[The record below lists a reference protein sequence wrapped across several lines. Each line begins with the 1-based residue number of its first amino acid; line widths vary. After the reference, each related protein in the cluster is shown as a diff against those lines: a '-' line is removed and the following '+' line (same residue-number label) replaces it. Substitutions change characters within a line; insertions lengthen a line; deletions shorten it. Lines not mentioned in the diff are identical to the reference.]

1 VGFRVRKSFK
11 LAPGVRM
18 TVTPRGVGVSAG
30 PRGAKLSVHSSG
42 RVTQTFSLPGSGISH
57 TETLRPSGRLPRGST
72 MPTSPSRPSEPASP
86 KPGLIAPKW
95 EKQLWT
101 ATIRRPSPRDIAD
114 VAKLDPRSHHVV
126 AFLETVM
133 HLLPSADLPAARRR
147 VEWLWSSGYDPAGDP
162 FLNRYMPDL
171 TIVLGLT
178 PEITAAL
185 PADRDA
191 LGLLL
196 AELRQATGDIAQAID
211 CAESLTPS
219 SPAAVSLAELYA
231 SQNRWNDIVELTNGL
246 ENDDDLL
253 TYLLIQRGV
262 AFRELRMF
270 DAARESFKK
279 ALAARSR
286 PATLRHL
293 GLVERGQ
300 CYLAEGKRTMA
311 RKDFQK
317 VLAENANYPGLADH
331 LAAVGE

>member
-1 VGFRVRKSFK
+1 MGFRVRKSFK
-11 LAPGVRM
+11 LAPGARM
-18 TVTPRGVGVSAG
+18 TVTPRGIGVSAG

-57 TETLRPSGRLPRGST
+57 TQTLGPSARRLGGST
-72 MPTSPSRPSEPASP
+72 VPSSPSRPSEPASP
-86 KPGLIAPKW
+86 TPGLFAPKW

-101 ATIRRPSPRDIAD
+101 ATVRQPSPPDIAD

-147 VEWLWSSGYDPAGDP
+147 VEWLWSSGYDPASDP

-178 PEITAAL
+178 AEITAAL

-196 AELRQATGDIAQAID
+196 AELRQATGDAVQAIH
-211 CAESLTPS
+211 CVESLTPS

-231 SQNRWNDIVELTNGL
+231 SQTG
-246 ENDDDLL
+246 
-253 TYLLIQRGV
+253 G
-262 AFRELRMF
+262 
-270 DAARESFKK
+270 
-279 ALAARSR
+279 
-286 PATLRHL
+286 ATSS
-293 GLVERGQ
+293 
-300 CYLAEGKRTMA
+300 T
-311 RKDFQK
+311 
-317 VLAENANYPGLADH
+317 
-331 LAAVGE
+331 

>member
-42 RVTQTFSLPGSGISH
+42 RVTQTLSLPGSGISH
-57 TETLRPSGRLPRGST
+57 TKTLGPSGRLSRGSA
-72 MPTSPSRPSEPASP
+72 MPTSPSGPAQP
-86 KPGLIAPKW
+86 APPAPGWIAPKW
-95 EKQLWT
+95 QKQLWT
-101 ATIRRPSPRDIAD
+101 VTIRRPSPADIAD
-114 VAKLDPRSHHVV
+114 VAKLDTRSHHVV

-133 HLLPSADLPAARRR
+133 HLVPSADLASARRR
-147 VEWLWSSGYDPAGDP
+147 VEWLWSSGYDPARDP

-171 TIVLGLT
+171 SIVLGLT
-178 PEITAAL
+178 AEITAAL

-191 LGLLL
+191 LGLML
-196 AELRQATGDIAQAID
+196 AELRQATGD
-211 CAESLTPS
+211 
-219 SPAAVSLAELYA
+219 AA
-231 SQNRWNDIVELTNGL
+231 N
-246 ENDDDLL
+246 
-253 TYLLIQRGV
+253 
-262 AFRELRMF
+262 
-270 DAARESFKK
+270 AARESFKR

-286 PATLRHL
+286 PPILRHL

-300 CYLAEGKRTMA
+300 CYLAEGKRAMA

-331 LAAVGE
+331 LAAVAE

>member
-1 VGFRVRKSFK
+1 
-11 LAPGVRM
+11 
-18 TVTPRGVGVSAG
+18 
-30 PRGAKLSVHSSG
+30 
-42 RVTQTFSLPGSGISH
+42 
-57 TETLRPSGRLPRGST
+57 
-72 MPTSPSRPSEPASP
+72 
-86 KPGLIAPKW
+86 LITPKW

-101 ATIRRPSPRDIAD
+101 VTIRQPSPSDIGD

-133 HLLPSADLPAARRR
+133 HFLPSADLPSARRR
-147 VEWLWSSGYDPAGDP
+147 VEWLWSSGYDPARDP

-171 TIVLGLT
+171 TIELALT
-178 PEITAAL
+178 AEITAAL

-196 AELRQATGDIAQAID
+196 AELRQGTGDVAQAIN
-211 CAESLTPS
+211 CVESLTPS
-219 SPAAVSLAELYA
+219 SPTAVSLAELYA
-231 SQNRWNDIVELTNGL
+231 SQSRWMEIVDLTNDL

-279 ALAARSR
+279 ALAPRSR
-286 PATLRHL
+286 PAVLRHL
-293 GLVERGQ
+293 ALVERGQ
-300 CYLAEGKRTMA
+300 CYLAEGKRAMA

-331 LAAVGE
+331 LVAVGE

>member
-1 VGFRVRKSFK
+1 
-11 LAPGVRM
+11 M
-18 TVTPRGVGVSAG
+18 TPRGFGVSAG

-42 RVTQTFSLPGSGISH
+42 RVTQTLSLPGSGISH
-57 TETLRPSGRLPRGST
+57 TETLRSPARPPGGST
-72 MPTSPSRPSEPASP
+72 VPSSPSRPSEPDSP
-86 KPGLIAPKW
+86 TPGLFAPKW
-95 EKQLWT
+95 EKQLWM
-101 ATIRRPSPRDIAD
+101 ATIRRPSPPDIAA
-114 VAKLDPRSHHVV
+114 VVQLDPHSHNVV

-133 HLLPSADLPAARRR
+133 HLLPSGDLSAARRR
-147 VEWLWSSGYDPAGDP
+147 VEWLWSFGYDPARDA

-178 PEITAAL
+178 AEITAAL
-185 PADRDA
+185 PTDRDA

-196 AELRQATGDIAQAID
+196 AELRQRTGDVAQAID
-211 CAESLTPS
+211 CVESLTPS
-219 SPAAVSLAELYA
+219 SPTAVSLAELYA
-231 SQNRWNDIVELTNGL
+231 SQDRWSDIVDLTNEL
-246 ENDDDLL
+246 ENHDDLL

-293 GLVERGQ
+293 ALVERGQ
-300 CYLAEGKRTMA
+300 CYLAEGKRAMA

-331 LAAVGE
+331 LVAVGEWARASSHRP

>member
-1 VGFRVRKSFK
+1 MGFRVRKSFK

-42 RVTQTFSLPGSGISH
+42 RLTQTLSIPGSGISH
-57 TETLRPSGRLPRGST
+57 RETIKPSARRPGS
-72 MPTSPSRPSEPASP
+72 PTAPTGPSRPSPTASP
-86 KPGLIAPKW
+86 TPGLIAPKW

-101 ATIRRPSPRDIAD
+101 VAIRQPSPPDIAD

-133 HLLPSADLPAARRR
+133 HFLPSAEMHSARGR
-147 VEWLWSSGYDPAGDP
+147 VEWLWSSGYDPVRDP

-178 PEITAAL
+178 AEITAAL

-196 AELRQATGDIAQAID
+196 AELRQATGDVAEAID
-211 CAESLTPS
+211 CVESLTPS

-231 SQNRWNDIVELTNGL
+231 SENRWQDIVDLTNDI
-246 ENDDDLL
+246 ENDDELL

-262 AFRELRMF
+262 GLRNVASSESLPGVCPDGQRQGAL
-270 DAARESFKK
+270 DAEHGGVGPHETRPLPRRPGLVGARAALAT
-279 ALAARSR
+279 ALAADRRDGSI
-286 PATLRHL
+286 
-293 GLVERGQ
+293 
-300 CYLAEGKRTMA
+300 
-311 RKDFQK
+311 
-317 VLAENANYPGLADH
+317 
-331 LAAVGE
+331 

>member
-1 VGFRVRKSFK
+1 MGFRVRKSFK

-42 RVTQTFSLPGSGISH
+42 RLTQTVSIPGSGISH
-57 TETLRPSGRLPRGST
+57 TARLRPSARRPGGSAPPAKSGPSQSSP
-72 MPTSPSRPSEPASP
+72 PT
-86 KPGLIAPKW
+86 PGLLAPKW

-101 ATIRRPSPRDIAD
+101 VAVRRPSPPDIAD
-114 VAKLDPRSHHVV
+114 VAKLDPRSHHLV
-126 AFLETVM
+126 ALLETVM
-133 HLLPSADLPAARRR
+133 HLVPSTDLPSARRR
-147 VEWLWSSGYDPAGDP
+147 LEWLWSSGYDPARDP

-178 PEITAAL
+178 AEITAAL

-196 AELRQATGDIAQAID
+196 AELRQATGDVAEAVD
-211 CAESLTPS
+211 CVESLTPS
-219 SPAAVSLAELYA
+219 SPTAVSLAELYA
-231 SQNRWNDIVELTNGL
+231 SQNRWQDIVDLTNDL
-246 ENDDDLL
+246 ENDDELL

-270 DAARESFKK
+270 DAARESFKR

-286 PATLRHL
+286 PAALRHL
-293 GLVERGQ
+293 ALVERGQ
-300 CYLAEGKRTMA
+300 CYLAEGKRAMA

-331 LAAVGE
+331 LVAVGE

>member
-1 VGFRVRKSFK
+1 
-11 LAPGVRM
+11 
-18 TVTPRGVGVSAG
+18 
-30 PRGAKLSVHSSG
+30 
-42 RVTQTFSLPGSGISH
+42 
-57 TETLRPSGRLPRGST
+57 
-72 MPTSPSRPSEPASP
+72 
-86 KPGLIAPKW
+86 
-95 EKQLWT
+95 
-101 ATIRRPSPRDIAD
+101 
-114 VAKLDPRSHHVV
+114 
-126 AFLETVM
+126 
-133 HLLPSADLPAARRR
+133 
-147 VEWLWSSGYDPAGDP
+147 
-162 FLNRYMPDL
+162 MPDL

-178 PEITAAL
+178 AEITAAL

-196 AELRQATGDIAQAID
+196 AELRQTTGDVAQAID

-231 SQNRWNDIVELTNGL
+231 SQNRWSDIVDLTNEL
-246 ENDDDLL
+246 ENHDELL

-293 GLVERGQ
+293 ALVERGQ
-300 CYLAEGKRTMA
+300 CYLAEGKRAMA

-331 LAAVGE
+331 LMAVGE